1 MDENMYRRNLITKC
15 RFYPSAILQ
24 GRYHD
29 QPCECNSECMNVS
42 LALLLLV
49 IEKRRIRIGSDREIT
64 VKVVG
69 EKRMLPEN
77 KKCTILHSG
86 TVRTNKYVHSVV

>member
-1 MDENMYRRNLITKC
+1 MDQNMYRRNHITKYS
-15 RFYPSAILQ
+15 FYPSAILQ
-24 GRYHD
+24 CRYHD
-29 QPCECNSECMNVS
+29 QPCRCNSECMNVS
-42 LALLLLV
+42 LALLL

-86 TVRTNKYVHSVV
+86 TVRTNIYVHSVV